1 MNIENVVTIT
11 QFNASYN
18 AHIESKIWLNRPR
31 RLTLAGAERIIRRE
45 RPNAVAI
52 AIQYLT
58 RA

>member
-18 AHIESKIWLNRPR
+18 AHMERTIWLNRPR
-31 RLTLAGAERIIRRE
+31 RLTLAGAERIIRKE
-45 RPNAVAI
+45 RPNAVAV

>member
-1 MNIENVVTIT
+1 MIIENVVIIT
-11 QFNASYN
+11 QFSASCN
-18 AHIESKIWLNRPR
+18 AHMESTIWLNRPR
-31 RLTLAGAERIIRRE
+31 RLTLAGAERIIRKE